1 MSYKVYPVTK
11 TADVCNDYEVYVN
24 GEKAELN
31 TARVSAYPFNRRWP
45 GHQRQI
51 DQTELINFLSMES
64 DEEVEIK
71 IVPKIPSW
79 MVRLRPSRFGS
90 RNENGR

>member
-11 TADVCNDYEVYVN
+11 TELECSDYEVYVN

-31 TARVSAYPFNRRWP
+31 VARVSAYPFNRRWP

-51 DQTELINFLSMES
+51 EQTELVNILSMES
-64 DEEVEIK
+64 DEEVELK
-71 IVPKIPSW
+71 
-79 MVRLRPSRFGS
+79 
-90 RNENGR
+90 